1 MPHMARKVRFVDLY
15 ILLVSLAGAGVLIWA
30 GGQRTL
36 ADSSSARGF
45 WLFALLLLVGE
56 VFPIAIPRKGGEVE
70 YLTASTTFAI
80 AMLIAYGPAAAILAQ
95 VLASVLA
102 DLFQR
107 KSAWKVVFNVGQY
120 ALSLAAAGIVYHA
133 AGGTATIHGSSLPA
147 FLVAGMVFFLTN
159 VILTDVVLGMMSGVS
174 LSDFI
179 RHDILFQAQ
188 ATLPLLA
195 LAPVVIAIMDESLWL
210 VPLVVAPEV
219 AVWWG
224 THLAIENARL
234 ADELRVSLEQMTDLA
249 RAKDDFVAVVS
260 HELRTPLTSIQGYV
274 KTMLQLAEDLPAD
287 QRRTFLEAADRQ
299 SDRLRRLIEQLLVV
313 ARLESDVEPLALS
326 LVSIPRLASDVVD
339 ELRPQARGHVFD
351 LRSPADLP
359 SVQTDEAKVH
369 QILSNLVENAL
380 KYAPPDT
387 RIWVHA
393 EPAVRGVIVSVGDE
407 GPGIPEEAQERIF
420 ERFFQVDQSATR
432 RVGGTGLGLYICT
445 KMAEAIGARLWLA
458 SSAEGGSEFA
468 LFLPERPP
476 GEETPAK
483 GSQSMTAR
491 V

>member
-1 MPHMARKVRFVDLY
+1 MARKVRFVDVY
-15 ILLVSLAGAGVLIWA
+15 VLLVSLAGGAVLVWA
-30 GGQRTL
+30 GGRPSL
-36 ADSSSARGF
+36 ADSASARGF

-80 AMLIAYGPAAAILAQ
+80 AMLIAYGPAAAILVQ
-95 VLASVLA
+95 VVASIVA

-107 KSAWKVVFNVGQY
+107 KSAWKVAFNVGQY
-120 ALSLAAAGIVYHA
+120 ALSLGAAGVVYHL
-133 AGGTATIHGSSLPA
+133 AGGSTIIQGSSLPA
-147 FLVAGMVFFLTN
+147 FLAAGAVFFVTN
-159 VILTDVVLGMMSGVS
+159 VTLTDVVLGMNSGGS
-174 LSDFI
+174 LGDFI
-179 RHDILFQAQ
+179 GHDMLFQAQ

-195 LAPVVIAIMDESLWL
+195 LAPVVIAILDESLWL
-210 VPLVVAPEV
+210 VPLVVAPEI

-224 THLAIENARL
+224 THLALENARL
-234 ADELRVSLEQMTDLA
+234 AEQLRGSLERMTELA

-274 KTMLQLAEDLPAD
+274 KTMLQLAEDLPED
-287 QRRTFLEAADRQ
+287 ERRTFLEAADRQ
-299 SDRLRRLIEQLLVV
+299 SDRLRGLIEQLLVV
-313 ARLESDVEPLALS
+313 ARLESHVEPVALS
-326 LVSIPRLASDVVD
+326 LVSIPRLVSDVVD

-359 SVQTDEAKVH
+359 TVHTDEAKVH
-369 QILSNLVENAL
+369 QILSNLVENAI

-387 RIWVHA
+387 RIYVHA
-393 EPAVRGVIVSVGDE
+393 EPAVRGVVVSVGDE
-407 GPGIPEEAQERIF
+407 GPGIPEDAHERIF

-445 KMAEAIGARLWLA
+445 KMADAIGARLWLA
-458 SSAEGGSEFA
+458 RSAAGGSEFA

-476 GEETPAK
+476 GYEEPARAL
-483 GSQSMTAR
+483 SR
-491 V
+491 

>member
-1 MPHMARKVRFVDLY
+1 MTRKVRLVDGY
-15 ILLVSLAGAGVLIWA
+15 ILLVSLAGLYVVVTAA
-30 GGQRTL
+30 GQRTL
-36 ADSSSARGF
+36 ADASSARGF
-45 WLFALLLLVGE
+45 WLFALLLFIGE

-70 YLTASTTFAI
+70 YLTASSTFAM
-80 AMLIAYGPAAAILAQ
+80 AMLIAYGPAAAILTQ
-95 VLASVLA
+95 ISASILA
-102 DLFQR
+102 DLVQR
-107 KSAWKVVFNVGQY
+107 KSAWKVVFNMGQY
-120 ALSLAAAGIVYHA
+120 ALSLGAAGIVYQA

-147 FLVAGMVFFLTN
+147 FLAAGIVFFVTN
-159 VILTDVVLGMMSGVS
+159 VILTDVVLGMMSGTS
-174 LSDFI
+174 LADFI

-210 VPLVVAPEV
+210 VPLVVAPEI

-224 THLAIENARL
+224 THLALENARL

-313 ARLESDVEPLALS
+313 ARLESDVEPVALS

-339 ELRPQARGHVFD
+339 ELRPHAHGHVFD

-359 SVQTDEAKVH
+359 SVHTDEAKVH

-387 RIWVHA
+387 RISVHA
-393 EPAVRGVIVSVGDE
+393 EPAVRGVVISVGDE
-407 GPGIPEEAQERIF
+407 GPGIPLEAHERIF

-445 KMAEAIGARLWLA
+445 KMADAIGARLWLA
-458 SSAEGGSEFA
+458 RSAEGGSEFA

-476 GEETPAK
+476 GYQEPAK
-483 GSQSMTAR
+483 ALSR
-491 V
+491 